1 MAGKPELE
9 PYNKLWAKRMD
20 SRQKT
25 ASIALPLAGFG
36 MSLGLIVNVYH
47 KAPTTVLFFLFCIV
61 VVFTLP
67 WCRKSTRTDSPINF
81 CIAVMCLVLEIFGM
95 ISGYV
100 TYDTVLKR
108 YEFFEDA
115 WFYTNVLPS
124 DAAAGYVDAGKIVFA
139 DEAKLDF
146 GHTIGFKDKTVYCVT
161 PVLDDTGL
169 AGKVQFWAAGTDCC
183 GPRSGFVCDDA
194 WDPKARAGL
203 VMNEETHSAFQG
215 SIREHFMDAIRQ
227 AEVAYGI
234 AAAEDPIL
242 VRWVVDPNKVQQ
254 NLWGL
259 AFGMI
264 FVASAFAMLLT
275 GAGAIFISSGAYSMI
290 F

>member
-1 MAGKPELE
+1 MVK
-9 PYNKLWAKRMD
+9 PYNASFVAGSQMGPRERIVSIFLPWATFLLCLLF
-20 SRQKT
+20 T
-25 ASIALPLAGFG
+25 A
-36 MSLGLIVNVYH
+36 NVYH
-47 KAPTTVLFFLFCIV
+47 RAPKTVWVLLTFMIVCTVPFCRRSVRKEKPV
-61 VVFTLP
+61 V
-67 WCRKSTRTDSPINF
+67 F
-81 CIAVMCLVLEIFGM
+81 CIALLCLTLEIFGM

-108 YEFFEDA
+108 YRFFDDA

-124 DAAAGYVDAGKIVFA
+124 DNALGYVDAGKIVFA

-203 VMNEETHSAFQG
+203 VMNEETHSTFQG
-215 SIREHFMDAIRQ
+215 SIRENYMDAIRQ
-227 AEVAYGI
+227 AEVAYGLSS
-234 AAAEDPIL
+234 ADEPVL
-242 VRWVVDPNKVQQ
+242 VRWVVDPNKVQE
-254 NLWGL
+254 NLWSMG
-259 AFGMI
+259 FGML
-264 FVASAFAMLLT
+264 FVASAFALLVACG
-275 GAGAIFISSGAYSMI
+275 GAGFIQSGAYAMI